1 MTPTYSEEL
10 IRTVMMKDPAC
21 RSAAAV
27 VLGSPCYQAQM
38 LHRAAR
44 WCRLQGWA
52 GLGGVCTTIGRMLT
66 GIDIDPTAKIGRRV
80 FMRAGLG
87 AVIGAGV
94 EVGDDCEI
102 GAFATIE
109 PATAGEG
116 APILESGVKVG
127 AGARIVGAVRIA
139 AGAVVPPNAVVAN
152 DYPCAE
158 AVQSEEGASSQ
169 SACCKAQEEQE
180 EQEKQEKEAVALP
193 SDLPER
199 SEATSDKAP
208 VALEA
213 PKVEPASAAPEVLD
227 PVPDAPNTAALE
239 RLASEAERRVAD
251 FEALVDARRHQK
263 AKKR

>member
-38 LHRAAR
+38 LHRAAH

-109 PATAGEG
+109 PAKTGEG

-127 AGARIVGAVRIA
+127 AGARIVGSVRIA
-139 AGAVVPPNAVVAN
+139 AGAVVPPNAVVTN

-158 AVQSEEGASSQ
+158 ATPSEEESSSP
-169 SACCKAQEEQE
+169 SARADSQKEEV
-180 EQEKQEKEAVALP
+180 VAPP
-193 SDLPER
+193 SEF
-199 SEATSDKAP
+199 SQHAEATSEIAP
-208 VALEA
+208 VAAEA
-213 PKVEPASAAPEVLD
+213 PKVEPSATAPEVLD

-251 FEALVDARRHQK
+251 FEAQVDARRHKK
-263 AKKR
+263 AKKH